1 MKNQMVPL
9 LLAFVILL
17 VIFGTNS
24 SRGQSS
30 PTVNQPLWGKEVWSN
45 DGGFY
50 KAIASDIDK
59 KIASGTSAKALAETY
74 RKTAQ
79 KDVYNPQSQF
89 RWAYAQRKA
98 VLASHPFDS
107 VGLSAVRDALDK
119 ANSPHVYEYTRLH
132 FLIESEIFPGQELLP
147 AGKRLLQ
154 HNPQD
159 ETIKYKMIRLL
170 ASSPQAADNKKALL
184 LAQEMVNT
192 SPQNADYHGNLAGV
206 YMNFW
211 FETSKSAYAQQALQQ
226 YHKYLALAPPN
237 AEYRKTV
244 VRLLKTL
251 QKMGVQ

>member
-30 PTVNQPLWGKEVWSN
+30 TASNQPLWGKEVWSAN
-45 DGGFY
+45 SNPY
-50 KAIASDIDK
+50 KAIEAEVDK
-59 KIASGTSAKALAETY
+59 KIASGTSAEALSEGY
-74 RKTAQ
+74 RKTAE
-79 KDVYNPQSQF
+79 KEVYNPQAQF

-98 VLASHPFDS
+98 VLSAHPFDS
-107 VGLSAVRDALDK
+107 GQLTHVRDALDK

-132 FLIESEIFPGQELLP
+132 FLIETEIFSGQEFLP
-147 AGKRLLQ
+147 VGKRLLQ
-154 HNPQD
+154 HSPRD
-159 ETIKYKMIRLL
+159 EIVRYQMIRLL
-170 ASSPQAADNKKALL
+170 SSSPQAADNKKALL
-184 LAQEMVNT
+184 LAQEMVNS

-211 FETSKSAYAQQALQQ
+211 FDTSKSVYAQQALEQ